1 MSWLS
6 LLILIPFATALAV
19 IATPDSKW
27 YVRRWIAL
35 LGSGVVLALSLV
47 MSVTYMQLV
56 ERRVGDGSLRTIS
69 TMEFEQSVP
78 WFASMGIS
86 YHVGVDGISMAMIVL
101 TAIII
106 FTGVLASWEVKDR
119 SREFYAFLLVLV
131 TGVFGVFISVDLFLF
146 FVFYEVAVL
155 PMYLLIG
162 VWGTG
167 RKEYSAMKLTLM
179 LMVGSAFVLVG
190 MLALYHAAGSQ
201 TFDLNKLAMVEYSG
215 ELQQWVFPCVFV
227 GFGVL
232 GAMFPFHTWSP
243 DGHAS
248 APTAVSMLHAGVL
261 MKLGGYGILRVAIY
275 LMPEGAKQWA
285 LFFLVLTTVNI
296 VYGAYAAIKQTDLK
310 YFTAYSSVS
319 HCGFVLFGLCSLN
332 LMGFKGAVIQ
342 MFSHGIMTGLFFGLI
357 GMVYGRSKTR
367 DLTKMGGLSKRI
379 PWLAVSFYL
388 GGLASLGLPG
398 LSGFVAESTVF
409 LGGFFGNPWVDPTMM
424 RVCTLLATSSIV
436 VTAVYVLRG
445 LSRVFQ
451 GEITNPAFNT
461 MSDATLPEKLC
472 TGILVAT
479 LVIVGAYP
487 PVLIDLIEHA
497 ILPIANRL

>member
-6 LLILIPFATALAV
+6 LLILIPLATALGV
-19 IATPDSKW
+19 VVTPESKW
-27 YVRRWIAL
+27 YARRWIAL
-35 LGSGVVLALSLV
+35 WGTGIVLALSFV
-47 MSVTYMQLV
+47 MSATYMQAV
-56 ERRVGDGSLRTIS
+56 QQRAGDASLLTVS
-69 TMEFEQSVP
+69 KMEFEHAVP
-78 WFASMGIS
+78 WFSSMGIE

-106 FTGVLASWEVKDR
+106 FTGVLASWDVKER
-119 SREFYAFLLVLV
+119 SREFFAFLLVLV

-190 MLALYHAAGSQ
+190 LLALYHAAGAA
-201 TFDLNKLAMVEYSG
+201 TFDLNKLAMVDYSAD
-215 ELQQWVFPCVFV
+215 LQSWVFPCVFV

-232 GAMFPFHTWSP
+232 GALFPFHTWSP

-261 MKLGGYGILRVAIY
+261 MKLGGYGVLRVAVY

-285 LFFLVLTTVNI
+285 LFFLVLTTINI

-367 DLTKMGGLSKRI
+367 DLTKMGGLSRRM
-379 PWLAVSFYL
+379 PWLATSFYI

-409 LGGFFGNPWVDPTMM
+409 LGGFFGNRWVDSSTM

-445 LSRVFQ
+445 LARVFQ
-451 GEITNPAFNT
+451 GKISNPQFNQLD
-461 MSDATLPEKLC
+461 DATVAEKLC

-479 LVIVGAYP
+479 LAIVGMYP

-497 ILPIANRL
+497 IVPIVNRF